1 MSFLSRVWSFFNP
14 HVPEMTDSDISDI
27 RRIHAEGNHT
37 QEQIGQIFGIHQ
49 SQVSRILA
57 RERRKG
63 ASSS

>member
-1 MSFLSRVWSFFNP
+1 MSFLSRLSAFFNP
-14 HVPEMTDSDISDI
+14 HVPQMTDSDIAVI
-27 RRIHAEGNHT
+27 KQLHAEGNQT

-63 ASSS
+63 